1 MNKKDLSERDICTK
15 FITPA
20 IIKSG
25 WDKDS
30 QIREEVSFTAGKVI
44 VRGKLVSRGKG
55 KRADYILYYKNN
67 IPLAVIEAKDGY
79 KLFYDKEKNVI
90 GTEASLQKYF
100 KAVWYATEF
109 SVDSE
114 VNNGRGPVDFK
125 TSFGT
130 DDQTIIEF
138 KLASNSQ
145 IKDNLQKQAEIYAT
159 ANNNPHI
166 IKVILYFTK
175 EEEQRIINIL
185 KELHLYENENIIL
198 IDARKDNKQSASK
211 VKK

>member
-1 MNKKDLSERDICTK
+1 M
-15 FITPA
+15 
-20 IIKSG
+20 
-25 WDKDS
+25 
-30 QIREEVSFTAGKVI
+30 
-44 VRGKLVSRGKG
+44 
-55 KRADYILYYKNN
+55 
-67 IPLAVIEAKDGY
+67 
-79 KLFYDKEKNVI
+79 
-90 GTEASLQKYF
+90 QKYF

-145 IKDNLQKQAEIYAT
+145 IKDNLQKQAEIYAA

>member
-1 MNKKDLSERDICTK
+1 M
-15 FITPA
+15 
-20 IIKSG
+20 
-25 WDKDS
+25 
-30 QIREEVSFTAGKVI
+30 
-44 VRGKLVSRGKG
+44 
-55 KRADYILYYKNN
+55 
-67 IPLAVIEAKDGY
+67 
-79 KLFYDKEKNVI
+79 
-90 GTEASLQKYF
+90 QKYF
-100 KAVWYATEF
+100 KAVWYATKF

-125 TSFGT
+125 ISFGA

-145 IKDNLQKQAEIYAT
+145 IKDNLQKQAEIYAA